1 VLAVPWARVVLGTVF
16 AEGIVLFGALAFVAT
31 HLHVARGMSLS
42 TAGLVIIA
50 FGAGG
55 LFFALF
61 ASRFVRRLGEPLL
74 SSAGSIF
81 IAAGMAV
88 VMWSPVPWVAPLGCF
103 VAGLGFYMFHNTLQT
118 NATQMS
124 PARRGAAVALFA
136 SFFFIG
142 QSIGVALAGLVAE
155 RFGTSVVI
163 TLGGIA
169 VVPVGFAFA
178 ALHRRRQERATD

>member
-1 VLAVPWARVVLGTVF
+1 
-16 AEGIVLFGALAFVAT
+16 
-31 HLHVARGMSLS
+31 
-42 TAGLVIIA
+42 
-50 FGAGG
+50 
-55 LFFALF
+55 
-61 ASRFVRRLGEPLL
+61 
-74 SSAGSIF
+74 
-81 IAAGMAV
+81 
-88 VMWSPVPWVAPLGCF
+88 
-103 VAGLGFYMFHNTLQT
+103 MFHNTLQT

>member
-1 VLAVPWARVVLGTVF
+1 
-16 AEGIVLFGALAFVAT
+16 
-31 HLHVARGMSLS
+31 
-42 TAGLVIIA
+42 
-50 FGAGG
+50 
-55 LFFALF
+55 
-61 ASRFVRRLGEPLL
+61 
-74 SSAGSIF
+74 
-81 IAAGMAV
+81 
-88 VMWSPVPWVAPLGCF
+88 VAPLGCF